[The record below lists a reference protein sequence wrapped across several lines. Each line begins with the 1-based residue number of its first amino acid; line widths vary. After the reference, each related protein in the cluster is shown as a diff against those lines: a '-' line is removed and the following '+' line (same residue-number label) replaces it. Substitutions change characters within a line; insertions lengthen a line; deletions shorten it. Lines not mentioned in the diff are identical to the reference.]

1 MVEQRQFGRA
11 MKLSANTLAS
21 AMRDMTQESAVL
33 WIEHVNAALVECRCR
48 TPEQVAQWIA
58 HVGHESRGLTRLV
71 ESLDYSV
78 DALLKNFGRH
88 RISIDDAMKYG
99 RTPYRAADQ
108 LKIGCCIYGGD
119 WGVQNLGNR
128 LETYDGWHFRG
139 QGPIQITGRSNVEL
153 CSRAINVDLLA
164 DPSLLQTRGIG
175 CRSTAWFWLRHNLAG
190 HNGAVETVTRLING
204 GTNGLADRLSRYQ
217 RAISVLTGR

>member
-1 MVEQRQFGRA
+1 
-11 MKLSANTLAS
+11 MKLTASTLAD
-21 AMRDMTQESAVL
+21 AMRDMTQEAAVL
-33 WIEHVNAALVECRCR
+33 WIDHVNPTLEECRCK

-58 HVGHESRGLTRLV
+58 HVGHESRGLTKLV

-78 DALLKNFGRH
+78 DALIKNFGRH
-88 RISIDDAMKYG
+88 RISESDARKYG
-99 RTPYRAADQ
+99 RNGNRPANQIAIAQ
-108 LKIGCCIYGGD
+108 CLYGGE
-119 WGVQNLGNR
+119 WGQKWLGNR
-128 LETYDGWHFRG
+128 LETNDPWTYRG

-175 CRSTAWFWLRHNLAG
+175 CRSTVWFWTRHNLAG

-204 GTNGLADRLSRYQ
+204 GTNGLADRIARYQ

>member
-1 MVEQRQFGRA
+1 
-11 MKLSANTLAS
+11 
-21 AMRDMTQESAVL
+21 MRDMTQESAVL
-33 WIEHVNAALVECRCR
+33 WIEHVNQTLEECRCK

-58 HVGHESRGLTRLV
+58 HVGHESSGLTRLV

-78 DALLKNFGRH
+78 DALIKNFGRH
-88 RISIDDAMKYG
+88 RISESDARKYG
-99 RTPYRAADQ
+99 RNGNRPANQIAIAQ
-108 LKIGCCIYGGD
+108 CLYGGE
-119 WGVQNLGNR
+119 WGQKWLGNR
-128 LETYDGWHFRG
+128 LETNDAWTYRG

-153 CSRAINVDLLA
+153 CSRAINVDLVA

-175 CRSTAWFWLRHNLAG
+175 CRSTAWFWQRHNLAG

-204 GTNGLADRLSRYQ
+204 GTNGLADRIARYQ